1 MRREQ
6 VRRQHEEHSCRG
18 GTSSRAPEGAMR
30 REHVHRQH
38 EEHSCRGRTS
48 SRAPEGAERR
58 EQVHR
63 QHEEYSSGG
72 STSSEAPE
80 GAERREQVR
89 RQHEEHSSG
98 GSTSSG
104 APEGAERREQVRRQH
119 EEHSSTSL
127 LRPREQHDGNT
138 FAVNKRRTR
147 QRRWFGWFQDF
158 HQPRKRKEERLPI
171 ALDTKGIEKSEG
183 ALKDLCYREN
193 REPNGNRVPGFCTRI
208 SLSVID
214 ER

>member
-1 MRREQ
+1 MRSLEGGGLGWGGVPRVPGVADNEIAGDWYSQ
-6 VRRQHEEHSCRG
+6 VLSLLLCVE
-18 GTSSRAPEGAMR
+18 SSRVRGVVGFGIVLVGGLR
-30 REHVHRQH
+30 RGSTGHFLRTRDDGERVHRQH

-58 EQVHR
+58 KQVHR

-72 STSSEAPE
+72 STSSE
-80 GAERREQVR
+80 
-89 RQHEEHSSG
+89 
-98 GSTSSG
+98 

-147 QRRWFGWFQDF
+147 HRRWFGWFEDF
-158 HQPRKRKEERLPI
+158 HQPRKREKKRDCSSTS
-171 ALDTKGIEKSEG
+171 DTKGMRSQ
-183 ALKDLCYREN
+183 REY
-193 REPNGNRVPGFCTRI
+193 
-208 SLSVID
+208 
-214 ER
+214 